1 MIWIF
6 IGTFLI
12 SLILSVPLCFVIGF
26 SSLLFLY
33 LNNFPLLVVAQ
44 RLFSGLD
51 SFPLLAVPFFIL
63 AGSLMNTGG
72 ITRRL
77 VNFAHILV
85 GHIKGGLAHTNIVV
99 SMLFAGI
106 TGSAVA
112 DTSAIGGILIP
123 AMVKK
128 GYDND
133 FSAAVT
139 ASSSVIGP
147 IIPPSILM
155 VIYGVTTGLSIG
167 GLFMAGFIP
176 GILLGLS
183 LMLVSYIY
191 AVKRNYPYRDK
202 IVGLKEFL
210 SGLKDAF
217 IALMAPVIVIGG
229 ILSGIFTPTEA
240 SVIAVIYA
248 FIVSKFIYKELA
260 FSDIPEIL
268 FKTAITT
275 GTVLIIIGTASIMGW
290 VISVQQIDELIVQF
304 FMNIAGNKY
313 ILLLLIN
320 ILLLFV
326 GTFLEAGAA
335 IIILAPVLAPLA
347 IQMGVHPLHFGIIM
361 VLNLVLGLIT
371 PPLGIC
377 LFVACSISK
386 IKLWTISK
394 AIFPFLLAEIFVLF
408 IVTYFPVISMF
419 IPKLFGYY

>member
-6 IGTFLI
+6 IGTFLL
-12 SLILSVPLCFVIGF
+12 SLVLSVPLSFVIGF
-26 SSLLFLY
+26 SLLLFLY
-33 LNNFPLLVVAQ
+33 LNEFPLLIVTQ

-51 SFPLLAVPFFIL
+51 SFPLLAVPFFVL
-63 AGSLMNTGG
+63 AGALMNTGG

-167 GLFMAGFIP
+167 VLFMSGFIP
-176 GILLGLS
+176 CVCLGLS
-183 LMLVSYIY
+183 LMIVSYIY
-191 AVKRNYPYRDK
+191 AVKRDYPYRENM
-202 IVGLKEFL
+202 VGLKEFL
-210 SGLKDAF
+210 TGLKDAF

-229 ILSGIFTPTEA
+229 ILGGVFTPTEA

-248 FIVSKFIYKELA
+248 FIVSKFIYRELK
-260 FSDIPEIL
+260 FFDIPEIL

-290 VISVQQIDELIVQF
+290 VISVEQIDELIVEF

-313 ILLLLIN
+313 VLLFLIN

-347 IQMGVHPLHFGIIM
+347 VQMGVHPLHFAIIM

-377 LFVACSISK
+377 LFVACGITK

-408 IVTYFPVISMF
+408 VVTYFPVISMF
-419 IPKLFGYY
+419 LPKLFGYY